1 MTPLSAASIIDGA
14 INTITDVSQNQM
26 AKLPGRYA
34 RATAVGSL
42 IDASSAA
49 RVEPLCIVSGDCI
62 HLDYLPDVLQSLQS
76 IFTGYYLQAVA
87 MTAEVGDVKVV
98 KLLDAL
104 NPNRNASVFS
114 LSTEGIKEQW
124 RLSKEAYKHRLPKK
138 SNPVRYGLEA
148 NTNVLLNKMALNP
161 KDDGEL
167 AEEIEQNRVLASVSD
182 RSMTSAKEL
191 ADLSVGKLVNVTI
204 CSNEQEMIIPI
215 SIRLI
220 VNQVPDDSLQHMLCA
235 GVMDTSIVER
245 YHAWRAGRIGLIK
258 DLVLCQDLISEHKK
272 ALMTDKD
279 GMYSEIIKRVNQN
292 KRSGLITNNPSMAMA
307 SNLFVISDV
316 TEAAIEYKLGG
327 KLSNIKT
334 REKIFEKTYAM
345 IICVID
351 KNQERIT
358 FYHRGID
365 ASTSV
370 GLRDIRISNKGTGP
384 NVGEILKAYQMGNS
398 PSL

>member
-1 MTPLSAASIIDGA
+1 MTPLSTASIIDGA
-14 INTITDVSQNQM
+14 INTITDISQNTM
-26 AKLPGRYA
+26 AKMPGRIA

-49 RVEPLCIVSGDCI
+49 RVEPLCIVSGDCV
-62 HLDYLPDVLQSLQS
+62 HLEYLPDVLQSLQS

-114 LSTEGIKEQW
+114 LSTENLKQQW
-124 RLSKEAYKHRLPKK
+124 RLGKEAYKYRLPKRT
-138 SNPVRYGLEA
+138 SYLGVGLEA
-148 NTNVLLNKMALNP
+148 TNPVLNKFAKNT
-161 KDDGEL
+161 KDESEL
-167 AEEIEQNRVLASVSD
+167 QEEIDQNRVLAGISD
-182 RSMTSAKEL
+182 KSMVNAKEL
-191 ADLSVGKLVNVTI
+191 ADLSVGKLINVTI
-204 CSNEQEMIIPI
+204 CSDGQEMIIPI
-215 SIRLI
+215 SVRLI
-220 VNQVPDDSLQHMLCA
+220 VNQVPDDSIQHMLCS

-258 DLVLCQDLISEHKK
+258 DLILCQDLISDHKK
-272 ALMTDKD
+272 ALMTDKE
-279 GMYSEIIKRVNQN
+279 GVYSEIIKRVNQN

-307 SNLFVISDV
+307 SNLFVISDT

-327 KLSNIKT
+327 KLSSIKT

-351 KNQERIT
+351 KQWERIT

-365 ASTSV
+365 TSTTV
-370 GLRDIRISNKGTGP
+370 GLRDIRIGNKGTGP
-384 NVGEILKAYQMGNS
+384 NVGEILKAYQMGSS